1 VAGDFSVCLIVRRL
15 ITKLRQTFS
24 ADHCNPTRKIM
35 NLGIS
40 NRVAMI
46 AAASKGLG
54 KACALTLAAEGCR
67 VSLCARNATELEK
80 ARAEISVAS
89 AASEDILTVPTDV
102 SSPDDLSNWYQQ
114 TIARFGQVDILVTNT
129 GGPPVSKFMNLSD
142 EQWQAGVDSTLMN
155 VVRLSRLVIP
165 GMQQRKWGR
174 IIHLTSFVAK
184 QPLDDLTISST
195 LRAGL
200 SGLTKTMANQ
210 VGPDNIT
217 VNAVLMGHFMTD
229 RQYHIA
235 DARVKE
241 RGITYEQYFQE
252 AAAMIP
258 LRRIGEAREL
268 GDVVAFLASERAGY
282 VTGTSML
289 VDGGLYR
296 GTM

>member
-1 VAGDFSVCLIVRRL
+1 M
-15 ITKLRQTFS
+15 ITKLRQSFS
-24 ADHCNPTRKIM
+24 ADHQNPSGKIM
-35 NLGIS
+35 HLGIS

-54 KACALTLAAEGCR
+54 KACALSLAAEGSR
-67 VSLCARNATELEK
+67 VSLCARNVAELEK
-80 ARAEISVAS
+80 ARDEIAAQPGSGEAMIVA
-89 AASEDILTVPTDV
+89 ADV
-102 SSPDDLSNWYQQ
+102 SSTADLNNWYQQ

-142 EQWQAGVDSTLMN
+142 EQWQAGVDSTLLN